1 MATVTNIQWL
11 WGSNQ
16 RIDFNPATDSLNF
29 GWFSAND
36 FTLTERDG
44 SVVISIPS
52 NQQSYTLNGVSFA
65 ELRAANIVAN
75 DSGALAAWNSHLDAS
90 TSTTPVPTPAPTPTP
105 SPTPDVGPV
114 AGASTTNVGWAWGSH
129 ATVAFNPATD
139 KLNFGWNF
147 QSGQFTLTEV
157 NGSSVIE
164 IPSNNQSIT
173 LSGVT
178 LSELSINNFLANDA
192 GVITYVDGVIHAAE
206 SGQTPVPGPSPTPTP
221 EPTPEPTPVDP
232 VPVPTPTPE
241 PAPVDPAPVPVDPTP
256 TPTPVPPVD
265 GGHSIG
271 EGGPIIAAYFPEW
284 AIYSRDFNV
293 ADVPADNLTHLI
305 YAFSKIDASGR
316 MGLFDSYAATE
327 KTFNA
332 TDSVDGVA
340 DTWDQTLAGN
350 FNQIAELKA
359 AHPGLKSMIAVG
371 GWTLSGT
378 FSDVAATAEGRATF
392 ADSVVTFLQKYDMF
406 DGIDFDWEYPG
417 GGGLDSNHVRP
428 EDGANFTML
437 IQDVRD
443 RLDTLEA
450 STGRSYEISVASPAG
465 ADKIAHLDLA
475 GMAENVDFFNLM
487 AYDFHGGWETTTGHQ
502 APMFDTVGGN
512 YDISTAVDLYLA
524 AGVDPGA
531 IVLGNPAYTRAWSGV
546 QDGGDGGWN
555 ATSTGL
561 AQGSYERGVYDYKD
575 LVQQINDP
583 ASGWKVYWDDDA
595 QAAYAYNEAE
605 GVFSTLETPASLA
618 LKSQWA
624 QSKGLGG
631 VMLWDLSGDVVSG
644 PDSLAEAAY
653 KSWYEGQAPEQ
664 IAAAST
670 LTPDVVIGGNG
681 AMDGFVDYVYTPPV
695 IDQTVP
701 DADNGSATPGD
712 VIPVA
717 VVTNIEWHWGV
728 NEVLNFNPET
738 DALNFGWMGA
748 DAFAVAEINGSV
760 VISIPTNNQSY
771 TLSGV
776 TLDEMSMLNII
787 GQNSAALGE
796 WNGLIG

>member
-1 MATVTNIQWL
+1 MANVTKIQWS

-16 RIDFNPATDSLNF
+16 VLNFNPATDSLDF

-36 FTLTERDG
+36 FTLSERDG

-52 NQQSYTLNGVSFA
+52 NGQSYTLNGVSFA
-65 ELRAANIVAN
+65 ELSAANIVAK
-75 DSGALAAWNSHLDAS
+75 DGGALAEWNSHLGATVPPS
-90 TSTTPVPTPAPTPTP
+90 PVIPPVAVPEPTPVT
-105 SPTPDVGPV
+105 
-114 AGASTTNVGWAWGSH
+114 GATITNVAWAWGSH
-129 ATVAFNPATD
+129 TVLGFNPETD
-139 KLNFGWNF
+139 KLDFGWNF
-147 QSGQFTLTEV
+147 QAGQFGLSEV
-157 NGSSVIE
+157 NGSTVLS

-178 LSELSINNFLANDA
+178 LSELSVQNFQAKDA
-192 GVITYVDGVIHAAE
+192 GVLNYVDGVIHGAPPAPE
-206 SGQTPVPGPSPTPTP
+206 PKPIPTPEPVPTPEPNPTPTP
-221 EPTPEPTPVDP
+221 NPGPNPTPE
-232 VPVPTPTPE
+232 
-241 PAPVDPAPVPVDPTP
+241 PVPVDPVT
-256 TPTPVPPVD
+256 PVD
-265 GGHSIG
+265 GGHAIG
-271 EGGPIIAAYFPEW
+271 DGGPIIAAYFPEW

-316 MGLFDSYAATE
+316 MSLFDSYAATE

-332 TDSVDGVA
+332 ADSVDGVA

-350 FNQIAELKA
+350 FNQIAELKE

-378 FSDVAATAEGRATF
+378 FSDVASTAEGRATF

-417 GGGLDSNHVRP
+417 GGGLESNHVRP
-428 EDGANFTML
+428 EDGANFVKL

-443 RLDTLEA
+443 RLDTLEI
-450 STGRSYEISVASPAG
+450 STGRTYEISVASPAG
-465 ADKIAHLDLA
+465 ADKIANLDLA

-512 YDISTAVDLYLA
+512 YDVATAVDLYLA
-524 AGVDPGA
+524 AGVDPSA

-555 ATSTGL
+555 APSAGL
-561 AQGSYERGVYDYKD
+561 AEGTFERGVYDYKD
-575 LVQQINDP
+575 LVQKINDP
-583 ASGWKVYWDDDA
+583 ASGWTVYWDDDA
-595 QAAYAYNEAE
+595 QAAYAYNQTE

-631 VMLWDLSGDVVSG
+631 VMLWDMSGDVVSG
-644 PDSLAEAAY
+644 PDSLAGAAY
-653 KSWYEGQAPEQ
+653 KSWYEGQTPEQ

-670 LTPDVVIGGNG
+670 LKPDVVIGGNG
-681 AMDGFVDYVYTPPV
+681 AMDSFVDYVYTPPV
-695 IDQTVP
+695 IDQPSDESENAIGNDGVMQT
-701 DADNGSATPGD
+701 S
-712 VIPVA
+712 VI
-717 VVTNIEWHWGV
+717 TNIEWHWGV
-728 NEVLNFNPET
+728 KEVIDFNPQV

-748 DAFAVAEINGSV
+748 DAFEVSEVNGSV
-760 VISIPTNNQSY
+760 VVSIPTNNQSY
-771 TLSGV
+771 VLNGV
-776 TLDEMSMLNII
+776 TLDEMTMVNIV
-787 GQNSAALGE
+787 GQNSSTISEWHGLLG
-796 WNGLIG
+796 

>member
-1 MATVTNIQWL
+1 MGNVTKIEWL

-16 RIDFNPATDSLNF
+16 LIDFNPLTDSLDF
-29 GWFSAND
+29 GWFSSND
-36 FTLTERDG
+36 FSLDERDG

-52 NQQSYTLNGVSFA
+52 NGQTYTLKNVAFA
-65 ELRAANIVAN
+65 DLSSSNIVAK
-75 DSGALAAWNSHLDAS
+75 DSGALAEWGVHLAPISAPD
-90 TSTTPVPTPAPTPTP
+90 PLPAPDPALTPLP
-105 SPTPDVGPV
+105 G
-114 AGASTTNVGWAWGSH
+114 GGTTVISWAWGSH
-129 ATVAFNPATD
+129 TSIGFNPATD
-139 KLNFGWNF
+139 KLDFGWNF

-157 NGSSVIE
+157 NGTTIIN
-164 IPSNNQSIT
+164 IPTNNQSIT
-173 LSGVT
+173 LTGIS
-178 LSELSINNFLANDA
+178 LSDLTADNFLAKDPGVLSYVQ
-192 GVITYVDGVIHAAE
+192 GVIN
-206 SGQTPVPGPSPTPTP
+206 SPNGPSVSPPSPEPIPNPLPDPPSPPTPT
-221 EPTPEPTPVDP
+221 PTPVDP
-232 VPVPTPTPE
+232 VPTPTPQPE
-241 PAPVDPAPVPVDPTP
+241 
-256 TPTPVPPVD
+256 PPVD
-265 GGHSIG
+265 GGHAIG
-271 EGGPIIAAYFPEW
+271 DAGPIIAAYFPEW

-293 ADVPADNLTHLI
+293 ADVPADTLTHLI

-332 TDSVDGVA
+332 VDSVDGVA

-378 FSDVAATAEGRATF
+378 FSDVAATAEGRANF

-417 GGGLDSNHVRP
+417 GGGLDSNHVRQ
-428 EDGANFTML
+428 EDGANFVTL
-437 IQDVRD
+437 IQEVRD
-443 RLDTLEA
+443 RLDSLEL
-450 STGRSYEISVASPAG
+450 STGRTYEISVASPAG

-555 ATSTGL
+555 AISTGL
-561 AQGSYERGVYDYKD
+561 AEGTFERGVYDYKD
-575 LVQQINDP
+575 LVQKINDP

-595 QAAYAYNEAE
+595 QAAYAFNQSE

-631 VMLWDLSGDVVSG
+631 VMLWDLSGDITTG
-644 PDSLAEAAY
+644 PDSLAGAAY
-653 KSWYEGQAPEQ
+653 KSWYEGQSPEQ

-670 LTPDVVIGGNG
+670 LKPDVVIGGNG
-681 AMDGFVDYVYTPPV
+681 VMDAFVDYVYTPPV
-695 IDQTVP
+695 SEPTISGNDT
-701 DADNGSATPGD
+701 DASAGD
-712 VIPVA
+712 HVQA
-717 VVTNIEWHWGV
+717 VVTHIDWHWGV
-728 NEVLNFNPET
+728 NEVVNFNPAV
-738 DALNFGWMGA
+738 DVLDFGWIGA
-748 DAFAVAEINGSV
+748 DAFEVSEINGSV
-760 VISIPTNNQSY
+760 IVSIPSNNQSY
-771 TLSGV
+771 VLDSV
-776 TLDEMSMLNII
+776 TLEEMSMVNIV
-787 GQNSAALGE
+787 GQNASTLSE
-796 WNGLIG
+796 WHGLIG

>member
-16 RIDFNPATDSLNF
+16 QIDFNPATDTLNF

-36 FTLTERDG
+36 FTLTEQDG
-44 SVVISIPS
+44 SVVIAIPG
-52 NQQSYTLNGVSFA
+52 NQQSYTLNGVTFA
-65 ELRAANIVAN
+65 ELSATNIVAN
-75 DSGALAAWNSHLDAS
+75 DSGALAAWHSHLDSS
-90 TSTTPVPTPAPTPTP
+90 TATNPVPTPAPAPLPTP
-105 SPTPDVGPV
+105 ETAPV
-114 AGASTTNVGWAWGSH
+114 SGAVTTIISWAWGSH
-129 ATVAFNPATD
+129 TTLAFNPASD

-157 NGSSVIE
+157 NGSTVLE

-178 LSELSINNFLANDA
+178 LSELSISNFQANDPS
-192 GVITYVDGVIHAAE
+192 VMTYVGGVVHSAD
-206 SGQTPVPGPSPTPTP
+206 SGQMPSPAPTPEPAPADPIPSPTPT
-221 EPTPEPTPVDP
+221 PTPEPTPVDP
-232 VPVPTPTPE
+232 APM
-241 PAPVDPAPVPVDPTP
+241 PVDPIPSPAP

-265 GGHSIG
+265 GGHSVG

-305 YAFSKIDASGR
+305 YAFSKIDAGGR
-316 MGLFDSYAATE
+316 MSLFDSYAATE

-332 TDSVDGVA
+332 ADSVDGVA
-340 DTWDQTLAGN
+340 DTWDQSLAGN

-417 GGGLDSNHVRP
+417 GGGLESNHVRP

-437 IQDVRD
+437 VQDVRD

-450 STGRSYEISVASPAG
+450 STGRTYEISVASPAG

-475 GMAENVDFFNLM
+475 GMAKNVDFFNLM
-487 AYDFHGGWETTTGHQ
+487 AYDFHGGWESTTGHQ

-512 YDISTAVDLYLA
+512 YDITTAVDLYLA
-524 AGVDPGA
+524 AGVDPSA

-555 ATSTGL
+555 AASTGL
-561 AQGSYERGVYDYKD
+561 APGTFERGVYDYKD
-575 LVQQINDP
+575 LVQKINDP
-583 ASGWKVYWDDDA
+583 ASGWKLYWDDEA
-595 QAAYAYNEAE
+595 QAAYAFNETE
-605 GVFSTLETPASLA
+605 GVFSTFETPASLA
-618 LKSQWA
+618 LKSEWA

-644 PDSLAEAAY
+644 PESLAGAAY
-653 KSWYEGQAPEQ
+653 KSWYEGQTPEQ
-664 IAAAST
+664 IAAASS
-670 LTPDVVIGGNG
+670 LSPDVVIGGNG
-681 AMDGFVDYVYTPPV
+681 AMDSFVDYVYTPPV
-695 IDQTVP
+695 IDSSTSEASGNNAAP
-701 DADNGSATPGD
+701 AD
-712 VIPVA
+712 VLPVA
-717 VVTNIEWHWGV
+717 VVTNIAWHWGV
-728 NEVLNFNPET
+728 NEVLDFNPQT
-738 DALNFGWMGA
+738 DVLNFGWMGA
-748 DAFAVAEINGSV
+748 DAFAVAEIDGSV
-760 VISIPTNNQSY
+760 VISIPTNDQSY
-771 TLSGV
+771 TLAGV
-776 TLDEMSMLNII
+776 TLDEMTMVNII
-787 GQNSAALGE
+787 GQNSSAMGE
-796 WNGLIG
+796 WQGLIG